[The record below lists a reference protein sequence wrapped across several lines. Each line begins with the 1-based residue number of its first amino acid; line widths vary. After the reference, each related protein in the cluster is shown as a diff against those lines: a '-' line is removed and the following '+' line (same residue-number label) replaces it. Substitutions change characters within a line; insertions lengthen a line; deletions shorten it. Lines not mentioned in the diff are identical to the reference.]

1 MINSKLFGVINLSE
15 NDYYIRQLT
24 YNRPIASIPF
34 LGRYRVIDFTLSN
47 LTNAGISTV
56 GMFLDDRHR
65 SLMDHI
71 TSGKVWNLDRKNGG
85 IFWFQKNSST
95 RNNNNQRGD
104 LYNYYDNLDYFM
116 KAKGGYAV
124 ITGTS
129 MISAVDYQDAL
140 ANHIK
145 TEADISIIYKNI
157 SFKESGFKRSDTLD
171 LDENKKVLN
180 IGRNIITSKKNEEL
194 KDISMNMYIVKKEL
208 LIDLITDSI
217 SSGENIFLADVFKS
231 AVKTHKVVGYEY
243 KGFLKNINSIRSYY
257 NSNMDML
264 EESVLKEVFFGK
276 NKVKTKV
283 KDEVPTYYAEGSKVN
298 NSLIANGCKIEGTV
312 INSIIFRS
320 VNVAK
325 GSIVKD
331 SIIMQNGDIRE
342 NVTIEN
348 VITDKKVVIT
358 EGTDLKGHKD
368 NPLVI
373 KKNTIL

>member
-1 MINSKLFGVINLSE
+1 MLRSKLFGVINLSE

-34 LGRYRVIDFTLSN
+34 LGRYRIIDFTLSN

-56 GMFLDDRHR
+56 GMFLDGKHR

-85 IFWFQKNSST
+85 IFWFQKNSQN

-116 KAKGGYAV
+116 KAKGEYAV
-124 ITGTS
+124 VTGTS
-129 MISAVDYQDAL
+129 MISAVDYKDAVE
-140 ANHIK
+140 NHIK
-145 TEADISIIYKNI
+145 TEADISIIYKNTNAN
-157 SFKESGFKRSDTLD
+157 EPGFKISDNLD
-171 LDENKKVLN
+171 LGEDKNVIN
-180 IGRNIITSKKNEEL
+180 IGRNIIEGQESNKLTN
-194 KDISMNMYIVKKEL
+194 ISMNMYIIKKDL

-217 SSGENIFLADVFKS
+217 SSGKNIFLADVFKS

-243 KGFLKNINSIRSYY
+243 KGFLKNINTIRSYY

-264 EESVLKEVFFGK
+264 DEATLKEVFFGK

-283 KDEVPTYYAEGSKVN
+283 KDEVPTYYSEISKVE

-312 INSIIFRS
+312 INSVIFRS

-325 GSIVKD
+325 GSVIKD
-331 SIIMQNGDIRE
+331 SVIMQSGDIRE

>member
-34 LGRYRVIDFTLSN
+34 LGRYRIIDFTLSN
-47 LTNAGISTV
+47 LVNAGISTV
-56 GMFLDDRHR
+56 GMFLDDRSR

-85 IFWFQKNSST
+85 IFWFLKNTSSRT
-95 RNNNNQRGD
+95 NNNQRGD
-104 LYNYYDNLDYFM
+104 LNNYYDNLDYLI
-116 KAKGGYAV
+116 KARGDYAV
-124 ITGTS
+124 VTGTS
-129 MISAVDYQDAL
+129 MISAVDYKDAL
-140 ANHIK
+140 KNHLEN
-145 TEADISIIYKNI
+145 EADISIIYKNI
-157 SFKESGFKRSDTLD
+157 DSDESGFKRSDILQ
-171 LDENKKVLN
+171 LNENNKVLN
-180 IGRNIITSKKNEEL
+180 IGRNIKESIENSNNNNV
-194 KDISMNMYIVKKEL
+194 SMNMYIIKKDL

-231 AVKTHKVVGYEY
+231 AVKNYKVIGYEY
-243 KGFLKNINSIRSYY
+243 KGFLKNINSIKSYY

-264 EESVLKEVFFGK
+264 DEKVLREVFFGK
-276 NKVKTKV
+276 NKVRTKV
-283 KDEVPTYYAEGSKVN
+283 KDEVPTYYSDSSRVE
-298 NSLIANGCKIEGTV
+298 NSLIANGCKIEGEV
-312 INSIIFRS
+312 VNSILFRS

-325 GSIVKD
+325 GSVIKD
-331 SIIMQNGDIRE
+331 SIIMQSGDIRE
-342 NVTIEN
+342 NVRLEN

-358 EGTDLKGHKD
+358 KGTNLKGHKE